1 MLDDM
6 VLLGYS
12 EPTLRGVEAQLTF
25 DTDKRKRN
33 DP

>member
-1 MLDDM
+1 M
-6 VLLGYS
+6 VLLRYNAL
-12 EPTLRGVEAQLTF
+12 TLRGVEAQLTF